1 MAPRAASPDPALGR
15 RVVSALALIP
25 IALGMLLLGP
35 LPFAALVGLAVALM
49 ALEWQRLIAARFDP
63 QSGRVAGWAALLGSA
78 VALVLAA
85 GGWPREALV
94 VLGVAVGLAAGVA
107 AWLGARPLWAG
118 LGVAYLGVP
127 AVALVWLR
135 SDPERGLGLLIWL
148 LAVVWAADTFAY
160 VVGRWLGG
168 PKLAPS
174 ISPAK
179 TWSGLCG
186 SVLGGALVGGLGVA
200 VGSSGRT
207 IQAVGLGAV
216 LALVGQVGDLVE
228 SAFKRR
234 AGVKD
239 SGRAIPGHGGVLDRL
254 DSLLFAAPALALL
267 ALLLGPEALLWH

>member
-1 MAPRAASPDPALGR
+1 MAPRAASPDPALGL
-15 RVVSALALIP
+15 RVRSALVLVP

-35 LPFAALVGLAVALM
+35 LPSAALVGVAVALM

-63 QSGRVAGWAALLGSA
+63 LSGKTAGGAALLGA
-78 VALVLAA
+78 GAALALAA
-85 GGWPREALV
+85 GGWPREALM
-94 VLGVAVGLAAGVA
+94 VLVVAVGLATGVA

-148 LAVVWAADTFAY
+148 LAVVWAADSFAY
-160 VVGRWLGG
+160 LVGRRLGG
-168 PKLAPS
+168 PKLAPR
-174 ISPAK
+174 ISPGK

-186 SVLGGALVGGLGVA
+186 GVIGGALVGGLGVA

-207 IQAVGLGAV
+207 LQAVGLGAA
-216 LALVGQVGDLVE
+216 LAAVGQVGDLLE
-228 SAFKRR
+228 SAIKRR
-234 AGVKD
+234 SGVKD
-239 SGRAIPGHGGVLDRL
+239 SGGLIPGHGGVLDRL
-254 DSLLFAAPALALL
+254 DSLLLAAPVLALL

>member
-1 MAPRAASPDPALGR
+1 MALRVASPDPALGL
-15 RVVSALALIP
+15 RVRSGLALVP

-35 LPFAALVGLAVALM
+35 LPFAALVGLSLALM

-63 QSGRVAGWAALLGSA
+63 LSGKAAGGAALLGA
-78 VALVLAA
+78 GAALVLAA
-85 GGWPREALV
+85 GGWPGQSLIALAAAV
-94 VLGVAVGLAAGVA
+94 ALAVGIA

-160 VVGRWLGG
+160 LVGRWLGG
-168 PKLAPS
+168 PKLAPR
-174 ISPAK
+174 ISPGK

-186 SVLGGALVGGLGVA
+186 GVIGGAVVGGLGVA

-207 IQAVGLGAV
+207 LQAVGLGAL
-216 LALVGQVGDLVE
+216 LAAVGQAGDLVE

-239 SGRAIPGHGGVLDRL
+239 SGRLIPGHGGVLDRL

-267 ALLLGPEALLWH
+267 CLLLGREALLWH

>member
-1 MAPRAASPDPALGR
+1 MAPRVASPDPALGL
-15 RVVSALALIP
+15 RVRSGLALVP

-35 LPFAALVGLAVALM
+35 LPFAALVGLSVALM

-63 QSGRVAGWAALLGSA
+63 LSGRAAGWAALLGAGSA
-78 VALVLAA
+78 LALAA
-85 GGWPREALV
+85 GGWPGESLIAL
-94 VLGVAVGLAAGVA
+94 LVAILLAAGIA

-118 LGVAYLGVP
+118 LGIAYLGVP

-148 LAVVWAADTFAY
+148 LAVVWATDTFAY
-160 VVGRWLGG
+160 LVGRWLGG
-168 PKLAPS
+168 PKLAPT
-174 ISPAK
+174 ISPGK

-186 SVLGGALVGGLGVA
+186 GVIGGALVGGLGVA

-207 IQAVGLGAV
+207 LQAVELGAL
-216 LALVGQVGDLVE
+216 LAAVGQAGDLVE

-239 SGRAIPGHGGVLDRL
+239 SGRVIPGHGGVLDRL

-267 ALLLGPEALLWH
+267 CLLLGPEAVLWH